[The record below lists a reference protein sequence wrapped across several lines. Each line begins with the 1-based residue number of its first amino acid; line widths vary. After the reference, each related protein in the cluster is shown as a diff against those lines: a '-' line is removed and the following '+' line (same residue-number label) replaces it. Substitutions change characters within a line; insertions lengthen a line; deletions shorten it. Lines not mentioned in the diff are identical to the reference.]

1 MSMRAWRAMAGSPPP
16 RPLVTAVLKARTALH
31 RLADRI
37 VPAHVALFDKSIGI
51 GRTQV
56 IGALA
61 ELGVMDELARGP
73 ATAAELAPRVA
84 ADEDALHRVLRAAA
98 LERLVTVG
106 GDGRF
111 RIARLGRALLSDEP
125 RSIRAWTRYIALPS
139 TTAAWADLPES
150 VRTGRSAFRR
160 RHGTSVWEWFAEHP
174 DEEALFAGAM
184 RRLTEED
191 APAIVAGYPWPQSG
205 TVCDVAG
212 GVGTLLAAIL
222 DARPGLRGV
231 LVDGPGVLREAE
243 RHLQERGLRDRVEL
257 VEGDIF
263 ARVDARADVYLLKDV
278 LHDWDDA
285 ASARILATVRAT
297 MPAGARLVI
306 VEALQERNVPDLIA
320 SLADIQ
326 MLTQC
331 EEGRQRSA
339 AELGALLTGAGLSPG
354 AVRETIGPALVEGLA

>member
-1 MSMRAWRAMAGSPPP
+1 MPSSPPP
-16 RPLVTAVLKARTALH
+16 RAVVTAVLKARTALQ
-31 RLADRI
+31 RLTDRI

-51 GRTQV
+51 GRTHV

-73 ATAAELAPRVA
+73 ATAAELAPRVG
-84 ADEDALHRVLRAAA
+84 ADADALHRVLRAAA
-98 LERLVTVG
+98 VERLVTL
-106 GDGRF
+106 DGRGRF
-111 RIARLGRALLSDEP
+111 KIARLGRALVSDNP
-125 RSIRAWTRYIALPS
+125 SNVRSWARYISLAS
-139 TTAAWADLPES
+139 TAAAWADLPES
-150 VRTGRSAFRR
+150 VRTGRSSFRR
-160 RHGTSVWEWFAEHP
+160 VHDASVWEWFAAHP

-191 APAIVAGYPWPQSG
+191 APAIVAGYPWPESG

-231 LVDGPGVLREAE
+231 LVDAPGVLREAE
-243 RHLQERGLRDRVEL
+243 AHLRARGLRDRVEL
-257 VEGDIF
+257 AEGDIF
-263 ARVDARADVYLLKDV
+263 SRVDARADVYLLKDV
-278 LHDWDDA
+278 LHDWDDE
-285 ASARILATVRAT
+285 ASAKILSTVRAT
-297 MPAGARLVI
+297 MPAGARLVL
-306 VEALQERNVPDLIA
+306 VETLQERNVPDLIA

-339 AELGALLTGAGLSPG
+339 SELGALL
-354 AVRETIGPALVEGLA
+354 

>member
-1 MSMRAWRAMAGSPPP
+1 MRGSGAMAPSPPP
-16 RPLVTAVLKARTALH
+16 RAVVSAVIAVRTALQ

-37 VPAHVALFDKSIGI
+37 VPAHVALFDKSFGV
-51 GRTQV
+51 GRTHV
-56 IGALA
+56 VGALA

-73 ATAAELAPRVA
+73 ATAAELAPRVG

-98 LERLVTVG
+98 VERLVKLD

-111 RIARLGRALLSDEP
+111 RIARLGRAVVTESP
-125 RSIRAWTRYIALPS
+125 HSIRSWARYISLPS
-139 TTAAWADLPES
+139 TSAAWADLPES

-160 RHGTSVWEWFAEHP
+160 RHGSSIWEWFAAHP

-191 APAIVAGYPWPQSG
+191 APTIVAGYPWPEAG

-243 RHLQERGLRDRVEL
+243 RHLQELGLRDRVEL

-263 ARVDARADVYLLKDV
+263 ARV
-278 LHDWDDA
+278 
-285 ASARILATVRAT
+285 
-297 MPAGARLVI
+297 
-306 VEALQERNVPDLIA
+306 E
-320 SLADIQ
+320 
-326 MLTQC
+326 
-331 EEGRQRSA
+331 
-339 AELGALLTGAGLSPG
+339 
-354 AVRETIGPALVEGLA
+354 

>member
-1 MSMRAWRAMAGSPPP
+1 MVRPMSSPPP
-16 RPLVTAVLKARTALH
+16 RPVVSAVIAARTALQ

-37 VPAHVALFDKSIGI
+37 VPAHVALFDKSIGL
-51 GRTQV
+51 GRTHV

-73 ATAAELAPRVA
+73 ATAAELAPRIG
-84 ADEDALHRVLRAAA
+84 ADADTLHRVLRAAA
-98 LERLVTVG
+98 VERLVTLG

-111 RIARLGRALLSDEP
+111 RIARLGRALVSDNP
-125 RSIRAWTRYIALPS
+125 TNVRSWARYIALPS
-139 TTAAWADLPES
+139 TSAAWADLPES

-160 RHGTSVWEWFAEHP
+160 RHGASVWEWFAAHP

-191 APAIVAGYPWPQSG
+191 APAIVAGYPWPASG

-231 LVDGPGVLREAE
+231 LVDAPGVLREAE
-243 RHLQERGLRDRVEL
+243 THLRRRGLRERVEL

-263 ARVDARADVYLLKDV
+263 ARVDAQADVYLLKDV
-278 LHDWDDA
+278 LHDWDDE
-285 ASARILATVRAT
+285 ASAKILSTVRAT
-297 MPAGARLVI
+297 MPAGSRLVL
-306 VEALQERNVPDLIA
+306 VETLQERNVPDLLA

-339 AELGALLTGAGLSPG
+339 AELGALLTGAGRTPR
-354 AVRETIGPALVEGLA
+354 ARRETIGPARVEASAA